1 MSSRHSQSNLSEA
14 DLERADIRRSEMM
27 AAEAK
32 GLGDVRLV
40 KTVNPKTLERDFGF
54 TAVQKGNAVVI
65 QSVRE
70 DGPARGKL
78 VQGQTITRLNSVMDP
93 SFEEVQRSLR
103 VAGTSTTELLITV
116 HPPFRQ
122 PTRTITL
129 RRQRVTTS
137 FGFQFQSNP
146 VVGTSSFV
154 HTVAFVAQEG
164 PARDAGLAEGDI
176 LVKADET
183 ELHRV
188 GNDVLT
194 RLLTSS
200 VTVTLVVR
208 NPMSEDTD
216 QATPETSTQEI
227 RQGTSVPSESSTLV
241 LPDTFANPK
250 TPFRPN
256 GDDGRVRLLE
266 QELELSRNRE
276 ADFQRREATL
286 REELGLKEKRL
297 EEEQFSRRAAQA
309 EAAAAKSRQQQYR
322 PPPRHQP
329 IPWVAFEGMAA
340 ASDLPSEHMTAR
352 LSTAIAR
359 FERARKRIQWAKSH
373 LLRFDA
379 PEGNEVSKRRAR
391 KTGDKS
397 PQPQAT
403 TTALAGIGEMEDVS
417 SFPPPTD
424 TDSGRIPWQERNDHA
439 LNAGVTQKPN
449 HQFNL
454 DTELRKHSLS
464 SAYVPAE
471 DPNDS
476 ETSSSVVSGEAH
488 DSEGEPEVLPDSD
501 VNSGHPRRKKALLIA
516 ISYVGREDLFLDGTL
531 RDSETVHAFLLEEG
545 FDDFQIHMINEAEGS
560 LHPPTKAEITRGMRW
575 LVDDAKAGDSL
586 FLHIAGHGIQIKDR
600 DGDELGD
607 MMDECIVPM
616 DYVNGKRATLL
627 TDDELFGLM
636 IRDLPQD
643 VHLDIIMDCC
653 HSGSGADLEWGW
665 EGKNGWVRHSTKPAR
680 GGRVVCI
687 SGCEDAQLSTETN
700 AFDGEPRGA
709 LTACWLDAVSQS
721 GSYRELYDTI
731 LTSIRE
737 HSTQQPILSSNLQF
751 NLNDNYTFLD

>member
-1 MSSRHSQSNLSEA
+1 MQ
-14 DLERADIRRSEMM
+14 
-27 AAEAK
+27 
-32 GLGDVRLV
+32 
-40 KTVNPKTLERDFGF
+40 
-54 TAVQKGNAVVI
+54 
-65 QSVRE
+65 
-70 DGPARGKL
+70 
-78 VQGQTITRLNSVMDP
+78 
-93 SFEEVQRSLR
+93 VQRSLR
-103 VAGTSTTELLITV
+103 AAGTSTTELLITV

-164 PARDAGLAEGDI
+164 PARDAGLAEGDVSPTALCARVVAILSLESIQI

-188 GNDVLT
+188 GNDDLT

-216 QATPETSTQEI
+216 QATPETSNFDDHVAQENKRDDGTVTTDLAGRQGTQEI

-241 LPDTFANPK
+241 LPDTFTNPK

-297 EEEQFSRRAAQA
+297 EEEQLSRRAAQA
-309 EAAAAKSRQQQYR
+309 EAAAAKARQQQYR

-424 TDSGRIPWQERNDHA
+424 TDSGRIPWQ
-439 LNAGVTQKPN
+439 
-449 HQFNL
+449 
-454 DTELRKHSLS
+454 
-464 SAYVPAE
+464 
-471 DPNDS
+471 
-476 ETSSSVVSGEAH
+476 VS
-488 DSEGEPEVLPDSD
+488 
-501 VNSGHPRRKKALLIA
+501 
-516 ISYVGREDLFLDGTL
+516 
-531 RDSETVHAFLLEEG
+531 
-545 FDDFQIHMINEAEGS
+545 
-560 LHPPTKAEITRGMRW
+560 
-575 LVDDAKAGDSL
+575 
-586 FLHIAGHGIQIKDR
+586 
-600 DGDELGD
+600 
-607 MMDECIVPM
+607 
-616 DYVNGKRATLL
+616 
-627 TDDELFGLM
+627 
-636 IRDLPQD
+636 
-643 VHLDIIMDCC
+643 
-653 HSGSGADLEWGW
+653 
-665 EGKNGWVRHSTKPAR
+665 
-680 GGRVVCI
+680 
-687 SGCEDAQLSTETN
+687 QLSPLRSLQC
-700 AFDGEPRGA
+700 AR
-709 LTACWLDAVSQS
+709 LT
-721 GSYRELYDTI
+721 YIT
-731 LTSIRE
+731 
-737 HSTQQPILSSNLQF
+737 
-751 NLNDNYTFLD
+751 